1 MKALKIVA
9 VVLGVLLLLTG
20 VGLLAGS
27 AAVGF
32 GQSAFDDELAKSGF
46 AGPVEGTVTAIDAG
60 LYTVSY
66 TDKQG
71 APQTGQGPAASG
83 TEAPQVGEA
92 VDVYYSTSNPSQIVI
107 LNIPGGGLAGIAG
120 GLRTTAIV
128 CLVVGGI
135 LLLVGIIG
143 LVAGRKKAVP
153 AAPAYPTSLPPG
165 QAYPGQPGPHARLS
179 AAAPARIAAL
189 SAAVVPASART
200 PQQPGPPPG
209 YPPQQPGP
217 PPGYPRSSRARR
229 RVSAAAAGPAT
240 VSAQD
245 RLAQQD
251 RTGQRWPAA
260 TSGSMSTEDQG
271 GARRSDRR
279 STRSRPVA
287 GWSRS
292 DLRPGTGR
300 TGSIGM
306 RSSGSCGPTSRVRW
320 NPRIPTRPRRRLPCG
335 ARRLPYVPAWLE
347 T

>member
-27 AAVGF
+27 AAVGV

-83 TEAPQVGEA
+83 TEGPQVGEA

-107 LNIPGGGLAGIAG
+107 LNIPGGGLTGIAG
-120 GLRTTAIV
+120 VLRTTAIV

-153 AAPAYPTSLPPG
+153 AAPVYPTSLPPG
-165 QAYPGQPGPHARLS
+165 QAYPGQPGPPPGYPQQPPPGS
-179 AAAPARIAAL
+179 QPYPPQ
-189 SAAVVPASART
+189 SYPPQPGP

-217 PPGYPRSSRARR
+217 PPGYPPQQP
-229 RVSAAAAGPAT
+229 GPPPGYPP
-240 VSAQD
+240 
-245 RLAQQD
+245 QQ
-251 RTGQRWPAA
+251 
-260 TSGSMSTEDQG
+260 
-271 GARRSDRR
+271 
-279 STRSRPVA
+279 
-287 GWSRS
+287 
-292 DLRPGTGR
+292 PGPPPGY
-300 TGSIGM
+300 
-306 RSSGSCGPTSRVRW
+306 PQQ
-320 NPRIPTRPRRRLPCG
+320 
-335 ARRLPYVPAWLE
+335 
-347 T
+347 